1 MSTVGKTTTTT
12 TTSSAVKSKSEASVR
27 EEIKEITTTT
37 KTLPLALSDSSRNHS
52 NSNNHANMRSNMMIG
67 KFASPQDSKENT
79 SSALEKF
86 EEKGWKD
93 KSLVSKLRDDFFN
106 VSKEGIETDLG
117 VVKRS
122 DAFEVNIDVTGFQPK
137 DLTVIL
143 KDDLVTISGLH
154 EEKSL
159 DGSKQIQRKFERK
172 YTLPPNVDHKKVKS
186 LLSSDGKSLKF
197 EAPFIVKETP
207 VAITYEK
214 KVTMKTVTTRQG

>member
-1 MSTVGKTTTTT
+1 
-12 TTSSAVKSKSEASVR
+12 
-27 EEIKEITTTT
+27 
-37 KTLPLALSDSSRNHS
+37 
-52 NSNNHANMRSNMMIG
+52 MMIG
-67 KFASPQDSKENT
+67 KFAGPQDTPSKENT

-86 EEKGWKD
+86 DDKGWKD
-93 KSLVSKLRDDFFN
+93 KSVVSKLRDEFFN
-106 VSKEGIETDLG
+106 VSKDGIETDLG
-117 VVKRS
+117 VVKRA
-122 DAFEVNIDVTGFQPK
+122 DAFEVNIDVSGFQPK

-172 YTLPPNVDHKKVKS
+172 YTLPPNVDQKKVKS
-186 LLSSDGKSLKF
+186 LLSSDGKTLKF
-197 EAPFIVKETP
+197 EAPLIIKEKP